1 MRHNDDNT
9 PTNAGEPIL
18 DFISG
23 STNTPSAMRLTK
35 EIRSLH
41 SLWILAK
48 MSRSVK
54 KTVAK

>member
-1 MRHNDDNT
+1 MKHNDDNA
-9 PTNAGEPIL
+9 PANGSEPIL

-23 STNTPSAMRLTK
+23 RTNTPSAMRLTK